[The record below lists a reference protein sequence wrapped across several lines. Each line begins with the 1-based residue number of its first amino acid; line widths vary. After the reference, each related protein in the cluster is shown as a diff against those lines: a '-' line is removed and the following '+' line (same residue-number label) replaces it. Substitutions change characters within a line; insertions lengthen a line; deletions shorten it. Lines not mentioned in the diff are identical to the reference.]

1 MRRPIQKKK
10 SVFSWEEFLRA
21 ICRNGT
27 NNRPDTDP
35 FVFHPPNLFI
45 ESPYRYG
52 ELRDIKQ
59 TRYITGIPRYYL
71 NYVMINDPTRNDDFR
86 FIPPVLHTFASFITP
101 DASCYCDPYHD
112 RWTSLLTR
120 YKNTKEILW
129 AIYINEKADIYIYI
143 RIYFQMSNSK
153 ICLIADILQNMQN
166 ICETKNNLATFYV
179 TIIIILRSRSEN
191 LEIRYYGD
199 DVRYITY
206 RFYVFVKWNWFVKLI
221 VSRYVTS
228 WKKNSINLIT
238 LILTRNQKEF
248 RSCEIAL

>member
-1 MRRPIQKKK
+1 MTFVSYRRYYILLHHLLRPMLAAIAIPITIGEPA
-10 SVFSWEEFLRA
+10 FWR
-21 ICRNGT
+21 
-27 NNRPDTDP
+27 DTKIQRRYYE
-35 FVFHPPNLFI
+35 LFI
-45 ESPYRYG
+45 S
-52 ELRDIKQ
+52 
-59 TRYITGIPRYYL
+59 TRKR
-71 NYVMINDPTRNDDFR
+71 
-86 FIPPVLHTFASFITP
+86 
-101 DASCYCDPYHD
+101 
-112 RWTSLLTR
+112 
-120 YKNTKEILW
+120 
-129 AIYINEKADIYIYI
+129 IYIYI

-199 DVRYITY
+199 DVRYLTY
-206 RFYVFVKWNWFVKLI
+206 RFYVFIKWNWFVKLI

-228 WKKNSINLIT
+228 WKKNSIDLIT